1 MASGKPADPRA
12 APLPSGLPDTWRL
25 LLPSVGMMAAM
36 AVALLL
42 ALGPGL
48 AWSQAALITSLTA
61 LTLLTVGVSL
71 FWSMDL
77 RREALSI
84 RLVILVPLAL
94 ILAITVALM
103 LDAHFRG
110 SGGLGDLGLGDRA
123 LG

>member
-1 MASGKPADPRA
+1 MASGTPADPRA
-12 APLPSGLPDTWRL
+12 SPSPSPSPSERPHLWRPM
-25 LLPSVGMMAAM
+25 LPSVAMMGAM
-36 AVALLL
+36 AVALVL

-61 LTLLTVGVSL
+61 LALLMVGVSL
-71 FWSMDL
+71 FESMGL
-77 RREALSI
+77 RREPLSI

-94 ILAITVALM
+94 TLVITVALM

-110 SGGLGDLGLGDRA
+110 PGLGDRA